1 MADRAACAPHI
12 FVWYECETAQGK
24 RPVVQVRSKMVTDY
38 DIGIKHD
45 IGVVLIGCLVTV
57 ATAAPHPAKDL
68 LSLHVSDWAQQEQ
81 LDSRVDI

>member
-1 MADRAACAPHI
+1 
-12 FVWYECETAQGK
+12 
-24 RPVVQVRSKMVTDY
+24 MVTDY

-45 IGVVLIGCLVTV
+45 IGVVLIACLVTV